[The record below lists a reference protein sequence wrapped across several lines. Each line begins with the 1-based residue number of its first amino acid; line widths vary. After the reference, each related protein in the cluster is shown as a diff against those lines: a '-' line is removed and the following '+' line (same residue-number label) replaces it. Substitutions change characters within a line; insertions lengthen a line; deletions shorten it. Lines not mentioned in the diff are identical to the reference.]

1 VWGLL
6 GLLLGILLMLMKT
19 PPIAESGRK
28 PDDVFFYSFWVPM
41 GSIAGAVFGAALG
54 FLFSCLM
61 EWNRARLGEGAMSDD
76 ISRKFLPRL
85 VCGGIAG
92 GILGVGLGSSE
103 ATFFL
108 LLVVGVCSGVV
119 STVLVRAQRNRG
131 GTQRGSAAS

>member
-1 VWGLL
+1 
-6 GLLLGILLMLMKT
+6 MLMKT

-28 PDDVFFYSFWVPM
+28 PDDFFFYSFWLPM

-61 EWNRARLGEGAMSDD
+61 EWTRARRSEGTMSNDTPE
-76 ISRKFLPRL
+76 RFLPRV

-92 GILGVGLGSSE
+92 GVLGVALGSSE

-108 LLVVGVCSGVV
+108 LLGVGVCSGFV
-119 STVLVRAQRNRG
+119 STVLVRVQHNSRSA
-131 GTQRGSAAS
+131 SAA